1 MGSERSRGW
10 NTFCIVASAVW
21 VATVAFYAIWQHG
34 SEAERLRFWAD
45 SIEWSINSDPNV
57 EGNAKELRTRLGDE
71 RFIAQAAAAYPRIDL
86 RETLRRYE
94 ADRASRPRYRHDA
107 LAFALSAVVPPSILY
122 LLGLGVLWLR
132 AASSSS
138 RSSFR

>member
-1 MGSERSRGW
+1 MASERLGAW

-21 VATVAFYAIWQHG
+21 VAAVAFYAIWQHG

-45 SIEWSINSDPNV
+45 SVEWSINSDPNV
-57 EGNAKELRTRLGDE
+57 EGNAKELRIQLGDE
-71 RFIAQAAAAYPRIDL
+71 EFVARAAAAYPRIDL

-107 LAFALSAVVPPSILY
+107 LTLVLSAVVPPGMLY
-122 LLGLGVLWLR
+122 LLGLAALTLWP
-132 AASSSS
+132 ATSSS